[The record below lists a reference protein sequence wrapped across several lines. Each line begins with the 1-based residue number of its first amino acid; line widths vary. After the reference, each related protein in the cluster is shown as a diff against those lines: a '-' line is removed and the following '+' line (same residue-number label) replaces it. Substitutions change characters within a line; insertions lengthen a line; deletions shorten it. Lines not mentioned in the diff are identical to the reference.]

1 MGTGKSDCEHRCRNT
16 CAMLSSALQD
26 EKSKIRYYEAMLDDC
41 NDPAMRKFVKEL
53 IETHE
58 LLLARMSAKLSEIKA
73 NAEVLDDIIEGF
85 ESQSSL

>member
-1 MGTGKSDCEHRCRNT
+1 
-16 CAMLSSALQD
+16 
-26 EKSKIRYYEAMLDDC
+26 MLDDC